1 MIGLAGESAGGQR
14 VKAFATETMKKR
26 SIRISSGRFSSQAS
40 RENTSL
46 SLDPSVHS
54 DQLFVGLAVLI
65 AIQLLEKQLV
75 GVK

>member
-14 VKAFATETMKKR
+14 VKAFATETMT
-26 SIRISSGRFSSQAS
+26 S

-65 AIQLLEKQLV
+65 TIQLLEKQLV

>member
-14 VKAFATETMKKR
+14 VKAFATETM
-26 SIRISSGRFSSQAS
+26 AS

-65 AIQLLEKQLV
+65 TIQLLEKQLV